1 MCTGGEPWPLA
12 VRETGVQPGE
22 APLKAGS
29 NPDSLNGGH
38 LPPSKGSNIKYY
50 SGYLG
55 RAKIGLKGKLECLEG
70 YISGI
75 VDAEGSFSVSLKKQ
89 RDVRCKIRIQPV
101 FSVTQENRD
110 VLITLK
116 EYFGCGRIIEK
127 PGQPHLHLFIID
139 SLNNLSG
146 TFINKAIKLKLIAK
160 KRQLEIFVEII
171 KKLNDFK
178 YNRYDCCKIRE
189 LITMSYQLSKLNSKS
204 KRRSELHEIIRLI
217 PCNEAEEPPGER

>member
-1 MCTGGEPWPLA
+1 M
-12 VRETGVQPGE
+12 
-22 APLKAGS
+22 
-29 NPDSLNGGH
+29 
-38 LPPSKGSNIKYY
+38 
-50 SGYLG
+50 
-55 RAKIGLKGKLECLEG
+55 
-70 YISGI
+70 
-75 VDAEGSFSVSLKKQ
+75 
-89 RDVRCKIRIQPV
+89 
-101 FSVTQENRD
+101 
-110 VLITLK
+110 
-116 EYFGCGRIIEK
+116 
-127 PGQPHLHLFIID
+127 HLFIID